1 MSQDHPIPAPVDHE
15 TRDARWRIA
24 GHAGLIELDRPK
36 ALNSLNADMLA
47 VISEALDEF
56 EANPQVHHVVLRSTS
71 PRAFCA
77 GGDVRWVAEEDAQG
91 KHEVGDEFFRVEYAL
106 NRRLGEYPKPLIAL
120 LEGVTMGG
128 GFGISAH
135 GSHRVITPRSLGAMP
150 EAAIGFIPDV
160 GMSYRLTHLRLR
172 EGEGGSSREADGAGA
187 DGADVGGHD
196 VGGADVNGGE
206 AVPRKSIAV
215 GTFIGLTGWR
225 LSPADLLYT
234 GLATNLVADVD
245 AVANALETREVSEV
259 LAPDSQWALGAD
271 ELDQPRSALRDN
283 AAFIEEVF
291 AYGDWLEMSR
301 RLRDY
306 EPAGEGHAG
315 AGAGAGERHAGDN
328 RTAEFVEQVRAAV
341 AKGNPVSLAA
351 TVELFHA
358 SALVDLPTALD
369 YEAVLARYLRRQR
382 NFTEGVRAVLV
393 DKDHAAAF
401 DPSTAEGVD
410 IAELRALLMS

>member
-1 MSQDHPIPAPVDHE
+1 
-15 TRDARWRIA
+15 
-24 GHAGLIELDRPK
+24 
-36 ALNSLNADMLA
+36 
-47 VISEALDEF
+47 
-56 EANPQVHHVVLRSTS
+56 
-71 PRAFCA
+71 
-77 GGDVRWVAEEDAQG
+77 
-91 KHEVGDEFFRVEYAL
+91 
-106 NRRLGEYPKPLIAL
+106 
-120 LEGVTMGG
+120 
-128 GFGISAH
+128 
-135 GSHRVITPRSLGAMP
+135 MP

-172 EGEGGSSREADGAGA
+172 EEGGSSGEADGAGA
-187 DGADVGGHD
+187 DGTGADGAD
-196 VGGADVNGGE
+196 VGGADLGGGDVGGAG

-245 AVANALETREVSEV
+245 AVAHALETREVSEV
-259 LAPDSQWALGAD
+259 LAPDSQWSLGAD

-306 EPAGEGHAG
+306 EPAGERHAG
-315 AGAGAGERHAGDN
+315 AGAGAGEGHAGAGEGHAGDN
-328 RTAEFVEQVRAAV
+328 GTAEFVEQVRAAV

-369 YEAVLARYLRRQR
+369 YEAVLARYLRRQP